1 MGLGLTLGLSLGRGL
16 GMGLGLDEK
25 AAAHLAWILGQALA
39 HISRVAQPGHL
50 HTQAGSS

>member
-1 MGLGLTLGLSLGRGL
+1 MGLGQTLGLGL
-16 GMGLGLDEK
+16 GLGLSLGLDEK
-25 AAAHLAWILGQALA
+25 AALHLARVLGQALA